1 MKVTIIIECD
11 EYNEIC
17 QHLDKIRK
25 DMIKSIKK
33 GTIESDSG
41 DQFYD
46 DNCYGEHSVEI
57 DIDPID

>member
-1 MKVTIIIECD
+1 MKVTIEIECD

-33 GTIESDSG
+33 DTIEKDKG
-41 DQFYD
+41 EQFYD
-46 DNCYGEHSVEI
+46 NNCYGTHTVVI
-57 DIDPID
+57 DIED

>member
-25 DMIKSIKK
+25 DVKK
-33 GTIESDSG
+33 AIQKGIIESDSG
-41 DQFYD
+41 ESFYD
-46 DNCYGEHSVEI
+46 DNCCGEHSVEI
-57 DIDPID
+57 DLDPLY